1 MGTFMTFSLHV
12 HFIVNKFKTFGMALN
27 VLSINNNL
35 GVDIEFRSP
44 LNIVIGFL
52 RPWLY
57 SCIAIVLKQEVQ
69 LAIKKHLN

>member
-1 MGTFMTFSLHV
+1 MTFSLHV

-52 RPWLY
+52 RP
-57 SCIAIVLKQEVQ
+57 
-69 LAIKKHLN
+69 